1 MTAVP
6 SRVRRFNGEDDCTLN
21 LQRRGVTMDADFLT
35 ANGNPLVAICNYVF
49 DTLTSVSSPT
59 ARGHTTVGRHS
70 HTLAFHLSG
79 CVPYCGRRTAR
90 SFGNRAKPQRSW
102 WCVAASP
109 DLESL

>member
-49 DTLTSVSSPT
+49 DTLTSVSSP
-59 ARGHTTVGRHS
+59 HS
-70 HTLAFHLSG
+70 SRAHHRRSPLSHA
-79 CVPYCGRRTAR
+79 CFPPVRMR
-90 SFGNRAKPQRSW
+90 SVLWTENCAKLW
-102 WCVAASP
+102 
-109 DLESL
+109 